1 MSVTPSLSWREEIP
15 VGEAE
20 AHEALAA
27 RLVALQRQR
36 AQTRTLGRGRNHFA
50 HLECMVDGLA

>member
-20 AHEALAA
+20 AHEAPEVGGGIGA
-27 RLVALQRQR
+27 
-36 AQTRTLGRGRNHFA
+36 GWRGR
-50 HLECMVDGLA
+50 